1 MIGIRQKERVYL
13 SLVYITITAWLTILF
28 FALLP
33 QKVNRVTNVIVFI
46 VTSIVDINKLT
57 LNMSTFS
64 LIKPIISYSHW
75 LALVVYRD
83 ITMSVILLI
92 FVNVYYTRKEKRGKW
107 GITILT
113 FFLLLAGSQVLRA
126 LNIIQYTGWTIYYEI
141 LCIGSLIGITLL
153 TAHIT
158 TRLDGGKTT

>member
-1 MIGIRQKERVYL
+1 MIGIKQKERVYL

-33 QKVNRVTNVIVFI
+33 QKVNRATNVIVFF

-57 LNMSTFS
+57 LNLSTFS
-64 LIKPIISYSHW
+64 LIKPIISYSNW

-92 FVNVYYTRKEKRGKW
+92 FVNVYFTTKEKRGKW

-141 LCIGSLIGITLL
+141 LCIGALIGITLL
-153 TAHIT
+153 TARIA

>member
-33 QKVNRVTNVIVFI
+33 QKVNRVTNVIVFF

-57 LNMSTFS
+57 LNISTFS
-64 LIKPIISYSHW
+64 LIKPIVTYSHW

-83 ITMSVILLI
+83 ITMSIILLI
-92 FVNVYYTRKEKRGKW
+92 FVNVYFTTQAKRGKW

-126 LNIIQYTGWTIYYEI
+126 YNIIQYTGWTIYYEI
-141 LCIGSLIGITLL
+141 ICIAALIGITLL
-153 TAHIT
+153 TARIT
-158 TRLDGGKTT
+158 TRLDGGKTI

>member
-1 MIGIRQKERVYL
+1 MIGIRQKERVNL

-33 QKVNRVTNVIVFI
+33 QKVNRVTNVIVFF

-92 FVNVYYTRKEKRGKW
+92 FVNVYYTTKEKRRKW
-107 GITILT
+107 GIIILT
-113 FFLLLAGSQVLRA
+113 FFLLLVGSQMLRA
-126 LNIIQYTGWTIYYEI
+126 LNIIKYTGWTIYYEI
-141 LCIGSLIGITLL
+141 LCIGVLIGITLL
-153 TAHIT
+153 TARIT
-158 TRLDGGKTT
+158 SRLDGGKTT